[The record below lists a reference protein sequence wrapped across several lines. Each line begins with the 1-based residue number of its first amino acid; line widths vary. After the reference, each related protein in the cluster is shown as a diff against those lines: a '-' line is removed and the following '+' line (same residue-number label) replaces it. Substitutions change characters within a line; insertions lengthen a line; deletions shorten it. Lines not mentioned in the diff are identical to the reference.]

1 MTCVRLR
8 LNYGFIAP
16 LVTPDS
22 QGFAQMLDTLMVIF
36 ASIGAALILFALTYV
51 TLLVGGIVNAMVVLM
66 AGPIVDRF
74 IKDSA
79 PVGSQNP

>member
-1 MTCVRLR
+1 
-8 LNYGFIAP
+8 
-16 LVTPDS
+16 
-22 QGFAQMLDTLMVIF
+22 MLDTLMMIF
-36 ASIGAALILFALTYV
+36 AGVGATLIIFALTYV

-79 PVGSQNP
+79 PVGSSNP